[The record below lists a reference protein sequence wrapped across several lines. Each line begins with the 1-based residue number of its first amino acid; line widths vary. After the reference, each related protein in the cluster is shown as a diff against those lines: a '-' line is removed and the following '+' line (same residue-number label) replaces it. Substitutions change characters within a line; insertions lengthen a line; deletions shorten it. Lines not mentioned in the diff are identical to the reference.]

1 MTSRGMLAA
10 ALLAAVAMGGCAR
23 RTAAIPA
30 QSPPRTSMRATLDKQ
45 VRNAVVAGEGD
56 QEVRILRQRLA
67 IAPEANELRVQLAD
81 KYEAAGFPDL
91 ALEHIR
97 NARLREPRERA
108 LLLSEV
114 RLLRD
119 QDLPGEAVS
128 TLQQYLGLAG
138 GADPELRSWL
148 GIALDEAGKLEQ
160 GERAHR
166 EALAVSPESDALH
179 NNLGY
184 NLLQQRRY
192 AEAATEF
199 EAALRINRR
208 SETARSNLARA
219 MAERPAGQDPTA
231 AVAHWTTAV
240 DAAAAHS
247 NLAAAYIEQ
256 AQYQKAREE
265 IRTALRYKR
274 AYGPALNNLKLVA
287 ELDGRPAEITSEE
300 RPARWH
306 RFTAL
311 MKRAFTKRDAEA
323 EARTRKA
330 KDPRTVASR

>member
-1 MTSRGMLAA
+1 MTSTGR
-10 ALLAAVAMGGCAR
+10 LAAVAVAALALNGCAR

-30 QSPPRTSMRATLDKQ
+30 QTPPRTAMRATLDRQ

-67 IAPEANELRVQLAD
+67 IAPEANELRVQLAG
-81 KYEAAGFPDL
+81 KYKAAGFPDL

-108 LLLSEV
+108 LLLEEV

-119 QDLPGEAVS
+119 QDLAGEAAS
-128 TLQQYLGLAG
+128 TLQRYLEPAG

-148 GIALDEAGKLEQ
+148 GIALDEAGKLDQ

-166 EALAVSPESDALH
+166 EALAASPESDVLH

-192 AEAATEF
+192 AEAASEF

-265 IRTALRYKR
+265 IGTALRYKR
-274 AYGPALNNLKLVA
+274 AYGPALNNLRLAA
-287 ELDGRPAEITSEE
+287 ELDGRPAEITADTRE
-300 RPARWH
+300 RRWH

-311 MKRAFTKRDAEA
+311 MKRAFTKKETEA
-323 EARTRKA
+323 EARARKA
-330 KDPRTVASR
+330 KDPRTAASR